1 MGAIFRRLSTGFSQ
15 RWPSGHR
22 ASDAERP
29 WRVPAD
35 ARQMARQASSLRGT
49 LRASLDRSRRFRSGI
64 LRISAE
70 GDNGDSGVTGGSG
83 GSLSGSDESELRD
96 EISFYLSRAVVGL
109 VGA

>member
-1 MGAIFRRLSTGFSQ
+1 MAG
-15 RWPSGHR
+15 SGR
-22 ASDAERP
+22 
-29 WRVPAD
+29 
-35 ARQMARQASSLRGT
+35 RQADGEAGIITSRGT